1 MKSDDLPR
9 FTTAKSYSGGAAE
22 GGGRLLSGRN
32 RGTSAPMRVLV
43 TGGSGF
49 LGSHVAEQLSEAGH
63 TVVALVRKSSNRKF
77 LSTLKNVELAEGSV
91 DDRAS
96 VDRAMKDVDAVVH
109 SAGAVK
115 ATSEASFFETNTQG
129 TVNLL
134 EAALAHAPNL
144 KRFVHIS
151 SLEACGPS
159 LNGGPVPVD
168 QERPV
173 TAYGR
178 SKLAAEK
185 EVLARKD
192 KLPVVILRP
201 AAIYG
206 PRDVEILEAFR
217 AVSRRQ
223 YPVIGDGSMMGCYTY
238 GPDCA
243 RACVLAITAD
253 VPSGS
258 VYFVDDGEPMTMAR
272 AMGEVLPNAVGTKPF
287 VRMGIPFPIL
297 SLASFGVEAYG
308 RLRKK
313 AVMLTREK
321 VAMLKC
327 DWVCDSTP
335 TKAALG
341 WTPEVRFADGAKT
354 TYKWYQDNGWL

>member
-1 MKSDDLPR
+1 MK
-9 FTTAKSYSGGAAE
+9 
-22 GGGRLLSGRN
+22 
-32 RGTSAPMRVLV
+32 VLV

-49 LGSHVAEQLSEAGH
+49 LGSHVAEQLSAAGH
-63 TVVALVRKSSNRKF
+63 EVRALVRKSSNRKF

-91 DDRAS
+91 EDRKS
-96 VDRAMKDVDAVVH
+96 VDAAMKGVDAVVH

-115 ATSEASFFETNTQG
+115 ALHEAAFFECNTQG

-134 EAALAHAPNL
+134 EAAMEHAPGL
-144 KRFVHIS
+144 KRFVHVS

-159 LNGGPVPVD
+159 LDRKPVPLD
-168 QERPV
+168 QEHPV

-185 EVLARKD
+185 EVVARKD

-217 AVSRRQ
+217 AVRKRQ
-223 YPVIGDGSMMGCYTY
+223 YPVIGDGSMLGCYTY

-243 RACVLAITAD
+243 RACVQAIDANTR
-253 VPSGS
+253 SGS
-258 VYFVDDGEPMTMAR
+258 IYFVDDGEPMSMAR
-272 AMGEVLPNAVGTKPF
+272 AMGEVLPEALGTRPLL
-287 VRMGIPFPIL
+287 RMGIPFPVL

-308 RLRKK
+308 KVRGR
-313 AVMLTREK
+313 AMMLTREK
-321 VAMLKC
+321 VAMLKHH
-327 DWVCDSTP
+327 WVCESQKTQEE
-335 TKAALG
+335 LG
-341 WTPEVRFADGAKT
+341 WKPEVRFTDGVRLTA
-354 TYKWYQDNGWL
+354 KWYQDNGWL

>member
-1 MKSDDLPR
+1 MK
-9 FTTAKSYSGGAAE
+9 
-22 GGGRLLSGRN
+22 
-32 RGTSAPMRVLV
+32 VLV

-49 LGSHVAEQLSEAGH
+49 LGSHVAEQLSAAGH

-77 LSTLKNVELAEGSV
+77 LQTLGNVELAEGSV
-91 DDRAS
+91 EDRAS
-96 VDRAMKDVDAVVH
+96 IDRARRGVDAVVH
-109 SAGAVK
+109 SAGLVK
-115 ATSEASFFETNTQG
+115 ARTEAGFFECNTQG

-134 EAALAHAPNL
+134 DAAIEHAPNL
-144 KRFVHIS
+144 KRFVHVS

-159 LNGGPVPVD
+159 FDGKPVPVD

-192 KLPVVILRP
+192 KLPVVVLRP

-217 AVSRRQ
+217 AAKKRQ
-223 YPVIGDGSMMGCYTY
+223 YPVIGDGTMIGGYVY

-243 RACVLAITAD
+243 RACVQAIEANI
-253 VPSGS
+253 PSGN
-258 VYFVDDGEPMTMAR
+258 VYFVDDGEPLPMAR
-272 AMGEVLPNAVGTKPF
+272 AMGEILHEALGTKPF
-287 VRMGIPFPIL
+287 LRFGIPFPVL
-297 SLASFGVEAYG
+297 RLASLGVETYG
-308 RLRKK
+308 KVRKR

-321 VAMLKC
+321 VGMLSHH
-327 DWVCDSTP
+327 WVCDSTK
-335 TKAALG
+335 TRTDLG
-341 WTPEVRFADGAKT
+341 WKPEVTFHEGVRKT
-354 TYKWYQDNGWL
+354 AQWYKESGWL